1 MIANRSAVLYRDL
14 NAPRPTIVRGSGV
27 YLYDSDGRRYLDGS
41 ASASV
46 VGIGHGRTEIWEA
59 LAAAGDE
66 VTFVYGS
73 NFTHP
78 WQEKLAARILDL
90 APVNMAAVYFT
101 SGGSEANESA
111 WKLARQYFVETGR
124 PQKYKAIAR
133 WQGYHGVTLAA
144 LSLSGRTDWR
154 RLYSP
159 LLLPVT
165 HIPPP
170 YAYRCQ
176 YCAAETACTLACAD
190 ELERAILNEGPE
202 TVALFIAEPV
212 IGTSVPGVA
221 PPPGYYARIREIC
234 DRYDVLFVADEVLCG
249 YGRCGRPFAIA
260 EWGVEPD
267 IITLGKAIASGYA
280 PLAAM
285 VVSERLRQGLAEG
298 TGKFVHGLTYSGTP
312 SSCFIGL
319 KVHEIMQREG
329 LFTRAADIGSLLSE
343 KLKAFASRHEM
354 VGEIRGRGLLHGIE
368 LVADRR
374 SRTPFE
380 RSLGIAQCVVE
391 GMRARSI
398 IVAPGI
404 ISGDG
409 RLGGDQIQISPPFTI
424 SRAEIEIL
432 VSALDEVLS
441 EIEHSLGPKAGADRG
456 SSSNRS

>member
-1 MIANRSAVLYRDL
+1 MIANRPGVLYRDL
-14 NAPRPTIVRGSGV
+14 NAERPTIVRGSGV

-59 LAAAGDE
+59 LAEAGDA

-73 NFTHP
+73 SFTHP
-78 WQEKLAARILDL
+78 WQEKLAHRILEL
-90 APVNMAAVYFT
+90 APANMAAVYFT

-111 WKLARQYFVETGR
+111 WKLARQYFVETGK

-154 RLYSP
+154 RLFSP

-165 HIPPP
+165 HIAPP

-176 YCAAETACTLACAD
+176 YCAQQTGCTLACAD
-190 ELERAILNEGPE
+190 DLERAILHEGPE

-221 PPPGYYARIREIC
+221 PPADYYARIREIC

-267 IITLGKAIASGYA
+267 IVTLGKAIASGYA

-285 VVSERLRQGLAEG
+285 VVSERVRKGLAEG
-298 TGKFVHGLTYSGTP
+298 TGKFVHGLTYSGMP

-319 KVHEIMQREG
+319 AVHEIMRREG
-329 LFTRAADIGSLLSE
+329 LFTRAGEIGSLLRD
-343 KLKAFASRHEM
+343 KLIGLAAHHDM
-354 VGEIRGRGLLHGIE
+354 IGEVRGRGLLYGVE
-368 LVADRR
+368 FVADRR
-374 SRTPFE
+374 SRSPFQ
-380 RSLGIAQCVVE
+380 RSHGIGRRVVE
-391 GMRARSI
+391 GMRARGV

-404 ISGDG
+404 TAGDG
-409 RLGGDQIQISPPFTI
+409 RRGGDQIQISPPFTI
-424 SRAEIEIL
+424 REAEIGVLIG
-432 VSALDEVLS
+432 ALDEVLT
-441 EIEHSLGPKAGADRG
+441 EIDHDLGPGHFRRQ
-456 SSSNRS
+456 SL

>member
-1 MIANRSAVLYRDL
+1 MMANRSGVLYRDL
-14 NAPRPTIVRGSGV
+14 NVPRPTIVRGSGV

-46 VGIGHGRTEIWEA
+46 VGIGHGRTEIWDA

-73 NFTHP
+73 SFTHP
-78 WQEKLAARILDL
+78 WQEKLAAAILAL
-90 APVNMAAVYFT
+90 APEDMGAVYFT

-111 WKLARQYFVETGR
+111 WKLARQYFVETGK

-165 HIPPP
+165 HVPPP
-170 YAYRCQ
+170 YAYRCE
-176 YCAAETACTLACAD
+176 YCAGVSCTLACAD

-212 IGTSVPGVA
+212 IGTSVPGVV
-221 PPPGYYARIREIC
+221 PEPGYYARVREIC

-260 EWGVEPD
+260 DWDVSPD

-319 KVHEIMQREG
+319 EVHGIMQREG
-329 LFTRAADIGSLLSE
+329 LFTRAGEIGGYLLR
-343 KLKAFASRHEM
+343 KLSGLAERHEM
-354 VGEIRGRGLLHGIE
+354 IGEIRGRGLLYGIE

-374 SRTPFE
+374 TRRPFE
-380 RSLGIAQCVVE
+380 RSHGIAARVVA
-391 GMRARSI
+391 GMRARGVI
-398 IVAPGI
+398 IAPGI
-404 ISGDG
+404 VSGGG
-409 RLGGDQIQISPPFTI
+409 RSGNDQVQISPPFTI
-424 SRAEIEIL
+424 SKAEIDIL
-432 VSALDEVLS
+432 VSALDEVLA
-441 EIEHSLGPKAGADRG
+441 EIAQSSGPGLR
-456 SSSNRS
+456 R